1 MPATVSYPGVYVD
14 EVSGGIHP
22 IAGVPTS
29 ITAFVGWAS
38 KGPLDEPTRIVS
50 FADYERVFG
59 GLCGLSTMSYAV
71 QHFFLNGGSEALVV
85 RVGSATGL
93 SRNKRGATS
102 AINGNAKKK
111 TGLHSLNEAHFFNLL
126 CIPPPVL
133 VRSDGTVIEEDVQNA
148 TWSMAARLCRDRRAF
163 LLVDAPRNWTATT
176 ALTGIGAFSAIGRED
191 AAIYFPRLRVADPL
205 QKNKLANFAPSGVV
219 AGIISRT
226 DAQRGVWKAP
236 AGTEASANGVSG
248 LSINGVPATVTDAEN
263 GVLNPLGI
271 NCLRAFPAS
280 GLVVWGARTLA
291 GSDVIA
297 SEWKYIPVR
306 RTALYIEE
314 SLDQGTKWV
323 VFERNDET
331 LWAQIRLNVGA
342 FMQNLFQRG
351 AFQGQTPKDAY
362 FVKCDSET
370 TTRND
375 IDSGVVNIL
384 VGFAPLKP
392 AEFVV
397 LKLQQTA
404 GQIQK

>member
-1 MPATVSYPGVYVD
+1 MPSTVSHPSVFVEEG
-14 EVSGGIHP
+14 SGGVHP

-29 ITAFVGWAS
+29 ITALVGWAS
-38 KGPLDEPTRIVS
+38 QGPLDKPTRIVS
-50 FADYERVFG
+50 FADFERVFG
-59 GLCGLSTMSYAV
+59 GLSRLSTMSYAV

-93 SRNKRGATS
+93 SRNKQDATS

-111 TGLHSLNEAHFFNLL
+111 TGLHSLTDADFFNLL
-126 CIPPPVL
+126 CIPPLVL
-133 VRSDGTVIEEDVQNA
+133 VRSDGTVREEDVPSA
-148 TWSMAARLCRDRRAF
+148 TWSTAARLCRDRRAF
-163 LLVDAPRNWTATT
+163 LVVDAPRTWTVNT
-176 ALTGIGAFSAIGRED
+176 AVTGIGAFNAVGREN
-191 AAIYFPRLRVADPL
+191 AAIYFPRLQMADPL
-205 QKNKLANFAPSGVV
+205 QENKLANFAPCGAV

-236 AGTEASANGVSG
+236 AGIEASAKGVSG
-248 LSINGVPATVTDAEN
+248 LSINGVTAMVSDAEN
-263 GVLNPLGI
+263 GLLNPLGI
-271 NCLRAFPAS
+271 NCLRTFPNR
-280 GLVVWGARTLA
+280 GVVVWGARTLA
-291 GSDVIA
+291 GSDTVA

-314 SLDQGTKWV
+314 SLNRGMKWV

-331 LWAQIRLNVGA
+331 LWPKIRLNIGT
-342 FMQNLFQRG
+342 FMHDLFRQG

-370 TTRND
+370 TTQND
-375 IDSGVVNIL
+375 INSGVVNIL
-384 VGFAPLKP
+384 VGFAPLRP

-397 LKLQQTA
+397 IKLQQIA